1 MSSPKLWGLSCTV
14 TLSLL
19 LGCLVLFGCAG
30 LRPSVTLEN
39 PSTERLSVDLRTL
52 PPSCPE
58 MPLPEYPESLV
69 EQELPPISVRVDFT
83 ITKKGAVRGAAASA
97 SESGDSTPLFERVA
111 QETVSAWR
119 CQPATQLYQEEKGA
133 PAVFKSVDY
142 KTWVVIR
149 FEVEEGRA
157 KASVTGR

>member
-1 MSSPKLWGLSCTV
+1 
-14 TLSLL
+14 
-19 LGCLVLFGCAG
+19 
-30 LRPSVTLEN
+30 
-39 PSTERLSVDLRTL
+39 VDLRTL

-58 MPLPEYPESLV
+58 MPLPEYPASLV

-83 ITKKGAVRGAAASA
+83 ITKKGAVRGATASA

-119 CQPATQLYQEEKGA
+119 CQPAKQLSQEDEGA
-133 PAVFKSVDY
+133 PATATYKPVDY
-142 KTWVVIR
+142 RTWVVIR

-157 KASVTGR
+157 RASVTGP

>member
-1 MSSPKLWGLSCTV
+1 
-14 TLSLL
+14 
-19 LGCLVLFGCAG
+19 
-30 LRPSVTLEN
+30 
-39 PSTERLSVDLRTL
+39 
-52 PPSCPE
+52 

-97 SESGDSTPLFERVA
+97 SESGDSTPLFESVA

-119 CQPATQLYQEEKGA
+119 CQPATQLFQEEEGA
-133 PAVFKSVDY
+133 PAIFKAVDY

-157 KASVTGR
+157 NASVTGP